1 MSALRNLY
9 VLVVLS
15 GLTAGSAAQD
25 AGQEQPQ
32 APAQEEPAPEPASP
46 PAEDESQPS
55 TASEEEFIPTEEVLA
70 DEEITFPVD
79 I

>member
-25 AGQEQPQ
+25 AGQEQPP
-32 APAQEEPAPEPASP
+32 APARDEPAAEPASP
-46 PAEDESQPS
+46 PAEEESPPS
-55 TASEEEFIPTEEVLA
+55 TASEDEFIPTEEVLA
-70 DEEITFPVD
+70 DEEVTFPVD